1 MQNYDDKPACWNRKG
16 VRQQRT
22 KRKSTN
28 KLNVQIP
35 HTEWKSPLLAIR
47 FLYLGLA
54 MRDGGLIRLFVL
66 HY

>member
-1 MQNYDDKPACWNRKG
+1 MMINLHAGIEKVYDNKG
-16 VRQQRT
+16 Q
-22 KRKSTN
+22 KRKSTS

-35 HTEWKSPLLAIR
+35 HTEWKSPLLAVR